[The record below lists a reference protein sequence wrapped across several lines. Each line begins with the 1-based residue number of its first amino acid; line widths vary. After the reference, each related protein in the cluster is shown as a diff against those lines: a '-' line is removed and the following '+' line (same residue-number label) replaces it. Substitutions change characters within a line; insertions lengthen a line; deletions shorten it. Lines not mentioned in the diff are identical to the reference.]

1 MDGST
6 GKSWKIDQKNC
17 MVRYDP
23 MKTSPDMK
31 DRKFMKS
38 EESALNQ
45 QNKCSFNI
53 KYLEN
58 F

>member
-6 GKSWKIDQKNC
+6 GKSWKTDKKNG

-31 DRKFMKS
+31 DWKFMKS
-38 EESALNQ
+38 VKSAESA
-45 QNKCSFNI
+45 K
-53 KYLEN
+53 
-58 F
+58 